1 MDALTDAFDRLKV
14 SDFARLRRTA
24 NLQQPTGGVF
34 ATGVRA
40 IAQPIPATHQIPY
53 GVTFAGG
60 YRTYA
65 VRPSRLDVS
74 LNRPRERWSG
84 VTDQYPPMSFQWR
97 DLLTERRFRLA
108 YSRRQNLAAT
118 VQMDQARLVSGIVSK
133 LRVWMRRAH
142 KNVIE
147 SWLAPQGRF
156 LMIAFNGLKR
166 IPGVSRVNKR
176 KRE

>member
-40 IAQPIPATHQIPY
+40 IAQPSPATHQIPY

-74 LNRPRERWSG
+74 NRPRERWWG
-84 VTDQYPPMSFQWR
+84 VTDQYPPMSFEWR
-97 DLLTERRFRLA
+97 GFSVPHRTPHPENTPRHIFDLDSCLPSSLLF
-108 YSRRQNLAAT
+108 
-118 VQMDQARLVSGIVSK
+118 
-133 LRVWMRRAH
+133 
-142 KNVIE
+142 
-147 SWLAPQGRF
+147 
-156 LMIAFNGLKR
+156 
-166 IPGVSRVNKR
+166 SRVSWFFWQLKAPMR
-176 KRE
+176 TYDRVTPCCSSLSVSPPPAV